1 MSEAMNY
8 AEELKALMVKLT
20 AKDEAIVDAFL
31 NPKVVA
37 DKDGNC
43 VVPAV
48 KMQEIYD
55 QLKLANEEVRKISK
69 LSRRILWDKLNE
81 RTYDMSDISRFS
93 KYGAEVTSK
102 LNTVLESL
110 EITLPMKAPPVN
122 LSSFGQLVTWPSVEL
137 CVGPMGVICDPP
149 YTGYNSYSRPREES
163 TTEQSCS
170 GRLVQACPG
179 FECELLGSCTEKNTM
194 PLATEPVAKPVAP
207 ESKPEE
213 EDLYA

>member
-1 MSEAMNY
+1 MSEEMNY
-8 AEELKALMVKLT
+8 AEELKSLMVKLT
-20 AKDEAIVDAFL
+20 AKEEAIVDAFL

-55 QLKLANEEVRKISK
+55 QLKLAQEEVRKISK

-102 LNTVLESL
+102 LNTVLDSL
-110 EITLPMKAPPVN
+110 EVTLPMKTPPVN
-122 LSSFGQLVTWPSVEL
+122 LSSFGQVVTWPSIEL
-137 CVGPMGVICDPP
+137 CVGPAAVICDPP
-149 YTGYNSYSRPREES
+149 YTGYNSYARPREDS

-170 GRLVQACPG
+170 ARLAQIDPR
-179 FECELLGSCTEKNTM
+179 FDCELLRSCTETNTTA
-194 PLATEPVAKPVAP
+194 LEEPVTK
-207 ESKPEE
+207 ESKPDE